1 MDGADISTTLRR
13 RMITLD
19 GRGPGQMAVL
29 EIGPR
34 ERPVD
39 VVFLHANGFNAMTYR
54 SILAPLAGRLRLL
67 LVDQRGHGA
76 TTLSTEREGRASW
89 YDLRDDLL
97 ALLAAENLSD
107 VVLSGHSMGGTA
119 GVLAAAVAPE
129 RVRSLRLFDPV
140 VMTPMSSQSA
150 DLGPLAQ
157 SPLVQGAL
165 KRRAVFPSRQA
176 ALEAY
181 SGRGA
186 FRTWPPESLADYVAG
201 GFVDLPSG
209 EVTLACEPAWEA
221 SNFTSHGHDTLAA
234 FRAVTAPIH
243 ILRASDNST
252 CRIDTIE
259 AELAATGRFHM
270 ETVPGTTHF
279 LPMER
284 PELVRASLLEATGPA
299 LA

>member
-1 MDGADISTTLRR
+1 MDGEPNSTTLHR
-13 RMITLD
+13 RMIDLD
-19 GRGPGQMAVL
+19 GRGPGQMAL
-29 EIGPR
+29 LDFGPPD
-34 ERPVD
+34 RPVD

-54 SILAPLAGRLRLL
+54 SILAPLEGRLRLL
-67 LVDQRGHGA
+67 SVDQRGHGA
-76 TTLSTEREGRASW
+76 STLNTERAGRTSW
-89 YDLRDDLL
+89 YDMRDDLL
-97 ALLAAENLSD
+97 ALMRVLDLRD
-107 VVLSGHSMGGTA
+107 VVLAGHSMGGTA
-119 GVLAAAVAPE
+119 SALAAASEPA
-129 RVRSLRLFDPV
+129 RVKSLRLFDPV
-140 VMTPMSSQSA
+140 VMAPGVSTST

-165 KRRAVFPSRQA
+165 RRRAVFPNRTA

-181 SGRGA
+181 RGRGA
-186 FRTWPPESLADYVAG
+186 FRTWPEETLADYVAG

-234 FRAVTAPIH
+234 FRAVRCPIH

-252 CRIDTIE
+252 CRIDSIE
-259 AELAATGRFHM
+259 AELRASGRFHM

-284 PELVRASLLEATGPA
+284 PDLVRASLLEATTPA
-299 LA
+299 PA